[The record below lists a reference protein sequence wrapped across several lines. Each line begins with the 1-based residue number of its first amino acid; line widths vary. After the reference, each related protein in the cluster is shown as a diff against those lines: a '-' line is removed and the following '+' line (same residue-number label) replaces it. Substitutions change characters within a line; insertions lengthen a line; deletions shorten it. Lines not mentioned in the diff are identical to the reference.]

1 MRRSIAILILVALA
15 AGCGRA
21 DPGTER
27 LEAEVAKLR
36 QENEDLRA
44 RVADLESKLDETRET
59 TVVTRNQDGIEL
71 RLNAATAM
79 VLVAVVAGIV
89 VGLVFFLR
97 YRYLAEAARWQSPPA
112 PPPE

>member
-1 MRRSIAILILVALA
+1 MRRTIAVLILAALA

-27 LEAEVAKLR
+27 IETEVAKLR

-44 RVADLESKLDETRET
+44 RVADLESKLAETRET
-59 TVVTRNQDGIEL
+59 TVVARNEDGIEL
-71 RLNAATAM
+71 RLNAATAL
-79 VLVAVVAGIV
+79 VLIAVVAGIV
-89 VGLVFFLR
+89 VGLIFFLR
-97 YRYLAEAARWQSPPA
+97 YRYLAEAARWGPA